1 MKRRKMN
8 DSENIKMN
16 LNIGGQRIVQTVPFR
31 NQDFVRDVEKEVDNL
46 YSKWRKEFHSK
57 TDREILAMVAYRVA
71 SFYWQRSLTTAPD
84 FSIQH
89 LVSIFFIP
97 SAPTGPD
104 PCCHAFITRA

>member
-57 TDREILAMVAYRVA
+57 TDREILAMVAYRFA
-71 SFYWQRSLTTAPD
+71 SFYCELKDQYAKAAALADECILAAEPD
-84 FSIQH
+84 H
-89 LVSIFFIP
+89 
-97 SAPTGPD
+97 GP
-104 PCCHAFITRA
+104 

>member
-31 NQDFVRDVEKEVDNL
+31 NQDFVRDVEKEEDNL

-57 TDREILAMVAYRVA
+57 TDREILAMVAYRFA
-71 SFYWQRSLTTAPD
+71 SFYCELKDQYAKAAALADECILAAEPD
-84 FSIQH
+84 HGS
-89 LVSIFFIP
+89 
-97 SAPTGPD
+97 
-104 PCCHAFITRA
+104 

>member
-57 TDREILAMVAYRVA
+57 TDREILAMVAY
-71 SFYWQRSLTTAPD
+71 Q
-84 FSIQH
+84 I
-89 LVSIFFIP
+89 
-97 SAPTGPD
+97 G
-104 PCCHAFITRA
+104 RAHV